1 MSPQPSERRR
11 LSVIH
16 GGPLALIACLAI
28 VLSSSVSEGAE
39 RFTMKIGFA
48 TINDPQHEWAKRY
61 KTRLE
66 QRTADRIQVQIYPAN
81 QLGQPAR
88 LIEGVQ
94 LGTVE
99 VWIGPPEFLLGV
111 DARLQVLSA
120 PYLFTDVDHADRV
133 INDREFF
140 PRFLSLA
147 EPKGLKGIN
156 LFVYGPSSFVS
167 RAPIR
172 TPDDL
177 RGKKVRVLASP
188 IQTTMLAAV
197 GATGVPMPPGEAMA
211 ALQQGAIDAMDSG
224 LPVFTAFKFYD
235 IVKYHSNTNHNFI
248 TSISVVSKKWF
259 DALPP
264 DLQKAVVE
272 EGPALRAPLHDVAK
286 SFYQAAETTWKE
298 KTKDGWIDLPPTA
311 RDAFR
316 EKMTGAADRVAADV
330 PGLKEWLELLRAKAK
345 AYAR

>member
-16 GGPLALIACLAI
+16 GAPLALIACLAI

-188 IQTTMLAAV
+188 IQTAMLAAV
-197 GATGVPMPPGEAMA
+197 GAAGVPMPPGEAMA

-259 DALPP
+259 D
-264 DLQKAVVE
+264 
-272 EGPALRAPLHDVAK
+272 
-286 SFYQAAETTWKE
+286 
-298 KTKDGWIDLPPTA
+298 
-311 RDAFR
+311 
-316 EKMTGAADRVAADV
+316 
-330 PGLKEWLELLRAKAK
+330 ELIASK
-345 AYAR
+345 